1 MAKRF
6 LKEST
11 NDLLYLDE
19 DELDTIKAFL
29 VYVLMKN
36 TPLDKEE
43 IYKYIFGEGKKIL
56 WN

>member
-6 LKEST
+6 LNESV

-19 DELDTIKAFL
+19 DELDTVKAFL
-29 VYVLMKN
+29 AYTLMKN
-36 TPLDKEE
+36 TPLDKED
-43 IYKYIFGEGKKIL
+43 IYTYIFGEGKKIL

>member
-11 NDLLYLDE
+11 DDLLYLDE

-29 VYVLMKN
+29 AYVLMKN
-36 TPLDKEE
+36 TQLDKED
-43 IYKYIFGEGKKIL
+43 IYTYIFGEGKKIL